1 MKKKKYLGIG
11 LLFVCCFLAG
21 RTAGKLQAAFVP
33 AAQMTVEEAK
43 LAVIID
49 DFGYNGAG
57 TAEMLALDI
66 PFTAAVLPFS
76 SHTAEN
82 AAQAAEAGKEVIGI
96 DRDEDRVR
104 ELREYTEYAFVSQ
117 TLTKD
122 VLEEVG
128 VQNCDVVIVC
138 IGERIEVSIL
148 TTLNVINLGVSKVI
162 AKATNADQGEVL
174 EKLGAQ
180 VVYPERDMALRLAKK
195 ILRENL
201 VDYISIGKDIE
212 IIEFEISKQMIGKSI
227 IGMRVRENF
236 GLNIIAIHHDGI
248 TDTDIDPHYLLKAGD
263 TIAVIGKENKVA
275 QFVDSYS

>member
-1 MKKKKYLGIG
+1 MK
-11 LLFVCCFLAG
+11 
-21 RTAGKLQAAFVP
+21 
-33 AAQMTVEEAK
+33 
-43 LAVIID
+43 
-49 DFGYNGAG
+49 
-57 TAEMLALDI
+57 
-66 PFTAAVLPFS
+66 
-76 SHTAEN
+76 
-82 AAQAAEAGKEVIGI
+82 
-96 DRDEDRVR
+96 

>member
-82 AAQAAEAGKEVIGI
+82 AAQAAEAGKEVII
-96 DRDEDRVR
+96 HMPME
-104 ELREYTEYAFVSQ
+104 S
-117 TLTKD
+117 LTGKP
-122 VLEEVG
+122 EWVG
-128 VQNCDVVIVC
+128 DGAVC
-138 IGERIEVSIL
+138 R
-148 TTLNVINLGVSKVI
+148 
-162 AKATNADQGEVL
+162 
-174 EKLGAQ
+174 
-180 VVYPERDMALRLAKK
+180 
-195 ILRENL
+195 
-201 VDYISIGKDIE
+201 
-212 IIEFEISKQMIGKSI
+212 
-227 IGMRVRENF
+227 GMSC
-236 GLNIIAIHHDGI
+236 L
-248 TDTDIDPHYLLKAGD
+248 
-263 TIAVIGKENKVA
+263 
-275 QFVDSYS
+275 

>member
-82 AAQAAEAGKEVIGI
+82 AAQAAEVNNHMGSAVM
-96 DRDEDRVR
+96 EDANTLGCVLDVVR
-104 ELREYTEYAFVSQ
+104 ERG
-117 TLTKD
+117 
-122 VLEEVG
+122 G
-128 VQNCDVVIVC
+128 V
-138 IGERIEVSIL
+138 
-148 TTLNVINLGVSKVI
+148 
-162 AKATNADQGEVL
+162 
-174 EKLGAQ
+174 
-180 VVYPERDMALRLAKK
+180 
-195 ILRENL
+195 
-201 VDYISIGKDIE
+201 
-212 IIEFEISKQMIGKSI
+212 
-227 IGMRVRENF
+227 
-236 GLNIIAIHHDGI
+236 
-248 TDTDIDPHYLLKAGD
+248 
-263 TIAVIGKENKVA
+263 
-275 QFVDSYS
+275 FVDSVTTAESKCGTLAGEKGVPLLERDVFLDSTTEKSVVEERLREAADIAKTKGSAVAIGHVGPEGGVLTAQVLAEMAPELEKEGIRFVTVSELTGSH

>member
-82 AAQAAEAGKEVIGI
+82 AAQAKAAGKEVIGVGKI
-96 DRDEDRVR
+96 SDIFERRGLTGSYPNEGNRKNMER
-104 ELREYTEYAFVSQ
+104 
-117 TLTKD
+117 TL
-122 VLEEVG
+122 EH
-128 VQNCDVVIVC
+128 
-138 IGERIEVSIL
+138 
-148 TTLNVINLGVSKVI
+148 
-162 AKATNADQGEVL
+162 A
-174 EKLGAQ
+174 
-180 VVYPERDMALRLAKK
+180 
-195 ILRENL
+195 
-201 VDYISIGKDIE
+201 
-212 IIEFEISKQMIGKSI
+212 
-227 IGMRVRENF
+227 
-236 GLNIIAIHHDGI
+236 
-248 TDTDIDPHYLLKAGD
+248 
-263 TIAVIGKENKVA
+263 
-275 QFVDSYS
+275 

>member
-82 AAQAAEAGKEVIGI
+82 AAQAKAAGKEVII
-96 DRDEDRVR
+96 HMPME
-104 ELREYTEYAFVSQ
+104 S
-117 TLTKD
+117 LTGKP
-122 VLEEVG
+122 EWVG
-128 VQNCDVVIVC
+128 DGAVC
-138 IGERIEVSIL
+138 RHVGGGSPAVYGSGL
-148 TTLNVINLGVSKVI
+148 LCG
-162 AKATNADQGEVL
+162 ATSGWGQ
-174 EKLGAQ
+174 
-180 VVYPERDMALRLAKK
+180 
-195 ILRENL
+195 
-201 VDYISIGKDIE
+201 
-212 IIEFEISKQMIGKSI
+212 
-227 IGMRVRENF
+227 
-236 GLNIIAIHHDGI
+236 
-248 TDTDIDPHYLLKAGD
+248 
-263 TIAVIGKENKVA
+263 
-275 QFVDSYS
+275 

>member
-1 MKKKKYLGIG
+1 MTNEKSYAIIG
-11 LLFVCCFLAG
+11 LGRFGMPLAK
-21 RTAGKLQAAFVP
+21 KL
-33 AAQMTVEEAK
+33 
-43 LAVIID
+43 
-49 DFGYNGAG
+49 
-57 TAEMLALDI
+57 
-66 PFTAAVLPFS
+66 
-76 SHTAEN
+76 
-82 AAQAAEAGKEVIGI
+82 AEAGKEVIGI
-96 DRDEDRVR
+96 DRDEDRVK

-212 IIEFEISKQMIGKSI
+212 IIEFEVSKQMIGKSI
-227 IGMRVRENF
+227 IEMRVRENF
-236 GLNIIAIHHDGI
+236 GLNIIAIHHDGT
-248 TDTDIDPHYLLKAGD
+248 TDTDIDPHYHLKAGD
-263 TIAVIGKENKVA
+263 TIAVIGKEKKVA
-275 QFVDSYS
+275 QFVDNYS

>member
-82 AAQAAEAGKEVIGI
+82 AAQAEAAGKEIIIHMPMESLTGKPEWVG
-96 DRDEDRVR
+96 DGAVCRGMSAAEVRQCMEAAYSAVPQAAGVNNHMGSAVMEDANTLGCVLDVVR
-104 ELREYTEYAFVSQ
+104 EKAASLWTASPRRRANAAHWQEKKGYLYWNGMYFWTAPRKKAWWRNGCGKRQ
-117 TLTKD
+117 TLPKQKEAPLPL
-122 VLEEVG
+122 VMWG
-128 VQNCDVVIVC
+128 
-138 IGERIEVSIL
+138 R
-148 TTLNVINLGVSKVI
+148 K
-162 AKATNADQGEVL
+162 
-174 EKLGAQ
+174 GAC
-180 VVYPERDMALRLAKK
+180 
-195 ILRENL
+195 
-201 VDYISIGKDIE
+201 
-212 IIEFEISKQMIGKSI
+212 
-227 IGMRVRENF
+227 
-236 GLNIIAIHHDGI
+236 
-248 TDTDIDPHYLLKAGD
+248 
-263 TIAVIGKENKVA
+263 
-275 QFVDSYS
+275 